1 MSFDVL
7 RAARLASMTM
17 SENRQF
23 DRALGEKI
31 TAWSCPT
38 KKSATE
44 LYKAGMPVLTV

>member
-1 MSFDVL
+1 MSFEVL
-7 RAARLASMTM
+7 RVAHPASMTM

-23 DRALGEKI
+23 DRAIGEKI
-31 TAWSCPT
+31 TAWSYPP